1 MTYFNDNSG
10 LDYYNHL
17 GSDSLYAS
25 GYEGNDFIW
34 GNTANDIIYG
44 DQGSDTLKGYDGNDY
59 LNGGSGNDSLEGEYG
74 DDSLLGGDDNDTL
87 LGGYGNDTL
96 YGDSGNDYLNGFGG
110 GYSVEID
117 TLTGGSGSDTFAI
130 GDSTGV
136 AYLGGYDY
144 LTNTDGSYALITDFS
159 AADDFIQA
167 YAGASY
173 SLGYGYWSGGSALD
187 TGIYTGGD
195 LLAVVQDTTN
205 VDFGR
210 DFLFVQDLIVLSLA
224 LEAILGDQ
232 KMATCSQHF

>member
-10 LDYYNHL
+10 VDYYNHL

-210 DFLFVQDLIVLSLA
+210 DFLFV
-224 LEAILGDQ
+224 
-232 KMATCSQHF
+232 

>member
-1 MTYFNDNSG
+1 MTFINGTS
-10 LDYYNHL
+10 
-17 GSDSLYAS
+17 
-25 GYEGNDFIW
+25 GNDSYDHYGSNALLAYGYGGNDYFW
-34 GNTANDIIYG
+34 GNTANDTLYG
-44 DQGSDTLKGYDGNDY
+44 DDGNDTLKGYDGDDY
-59 LNGGSGNDSLEGEYG
+59 LSGGYGNDWLEGEYG
-74 DDSLLGGDDNDTL
+74 NDTL

-144 LTNTDGSYALITDFS
+144 FTNTDGSYALITDFS
-159 AADDFIQA
+159 AASDYIQA

-173 SLGYGYWSGGSALD
+173 SLGYGDWSGGSALD

-205 VDFGR
+205 VDIYR
-210 DFLFVQDLIVLSLA
+210 DFLFV
-224 LEAILGDQ
+224 
-232 KMATCSQHF
+232 